1 MGMPA
6 FIELIALLLLMAYAA
21 VHLGVL
27 AVWGVHTYYVRRG
40 MPGLLADR
48 WSFMDLWVG
57 FHLALFFTLASLAAV
72 AIWTGLLLAL
82 FSPQS
87 IPEIQRMFY
96 AADRN
101 APLVWAGLLFVLLVQ
116 NAAFV
121 SVAMWYTLGK
131 YGIDTARLGLAWNW
145 QSVRQGVLWGGVAFL
160 ITPLVE
166 LLSMGVLRLVLGAA
180 AFDRLMDWE
189 KQTVA
194 LDSWLETLQPGITM
208 LGFILVVAV
217 AAPIGEEM
225 FFRGFVFNLLRHR
238 TSFTSAVWLSAA
250 LFAVLHASVKNFLP
264 ILVIGVLLAR
274 LYARTGSLWSSVVMH
289 GTFNFL
295 SAMAA
300 IILGS

>member
-1 MGMPA
+1 MNLRYELEGVGMRYNGVAVLRGVSLVFSRP
-6 FIELIALLLLMAYAA
+6 ELVTLIGPNGAGKSTLLNIM
-21 VHLGVL
+21 
-27 AVWGVHTYYVRRG
+27 
-40 MPGLLADR
+40 
-48 WSFMDLWVG
+48 
-57 FHLALFFTLASLAAV
+57 
-72 AIWTGLLLAL
+72 
-82 FSPQS
+82 
-87 IPEIQRMFY
+87 
-96 AADRN
+96 
-101 APLVWAGLLFVLLVQ
+101 AGLKRGFEGRCLLNGRPVLDWRRREFARV
-116 NAAFV
+116 AAFV
-121 SVAMWYTLGK
+121 PQTLRF
-131 YGIDTARLGLAWNW
+131 DFPFTAEQVVLMGRTPYAGGFFDSAADW
-145 QSVRQGVLWGGVAFL
+145 QAVRQGVLWGGVAFL

-166 LLSMGVLRLVLGAA
+166 LLSMGVLRLVLGAP
-180 AFDRLMDWE
+180 AFTRLMDWE

-300 IILGS
+300 IILGG

>member
-1 MGMPA
+1 MKMPA
-6 FIELIALLLLMAYAA
+6 FTEVVALLLIMAYAA
-21 VHLGVL
+21 VQLGIL

-40 MPGLLADR
+40 MPGLLAER
-48 WSFMDLWVG
+48 WSFLDLWIG
-57 FHLALFFTLASLAAV
+57 FHLALFLTLASLATV
-72 AIWTGLLLAL
+72 SVWMGLLLAL
-82 FSPQS
+82 FSPRS
-87 IPEIQRMFY
+87 IPALQRMFY
-96 AADRN
+96 TADRN
-101 APLVWAGLLFVLLVQ
+101 APLFWAGLLFVLLVQ

-121 SVAMWYTLGK
+121 SVAIWYTVGK
-131 YGIDTARLGLAWNW
+131 YGIDTGRLGLVWNW
-145 QSVRQGVLWGGVAFL
+145 QAVRQGVLWGGVAFL

-166 LLSMGVLRLVLGAA
+166 LLSMGVLRLVLGAT
-180 AFDRLMDWE
+180 AFERLMVWE

-289 GTFNFL
+289 GTFNLL

-300 IILGS
+300 IILGG

>member
-1 MGMPA
+1 MPA
-6 FIELIALLLLMAYAA
+6 LIQLITLLLLMAYAA
-21 VHLGVL
+21 VQLGIL

-40 MPGLLADR
+40 MPGLLAER
-48 WSFMDLWVG
+48 WSFLDLWIG
-57 FHLALFFTLASLAAV
+57 FHLALFLTLASLVTV
-72 AIWTGLLLAL
+72 AIWMGLLLAL

-87 IPEIQRMFY
+87 IPALERVFY
-96 AADRN
+96 TSDRN
-101 APLVWAGLLFVLLVQ
+101 APLFWAGLLFVLLVQ

-121 SVAMWYTLGK
+121 SVAIWYTLGK
-131 YGIDTARLGLAWNW
+131 YGIDTDRLGLAWNW
-145 QSVRQGVLWGGVAFL
+145 RAVRQGVLWGGLAFL

-166 LLSMGVLRLVLGAA
+166 LLSMGVLRLVLGAP
-180 AFDRLMDWE
+180 AFGRLMDWE
-189 KQTVA
+189 RQTVA
-194 LDSWLETLQPGITM
+194 LDSWLATLQPGIIM

-217 AAPIGEEM
+217 AAPIGEEL

-250 LFAVLHASVKNFLP
+250 LFALLHASVKNFLP

-300 IILGS
+300 IILGG

>member
-1 MGMPA
+1 MKMPA
-6 FIELIALLLLMAYAA
+6 FIEVVALLLIMAYAA
-21 VHLGVL
+21 VQLGIL

-40 MPGLLADR
+40 MPGLLAER
-48 WSFMDLWVG
+48 WSFLDLWIG
-57 FHLALFFTLASLAAV
+57 FHLALFLTLASLAAV
-72 AIWTGLLLAL
+72 SVWMGLLLAL
-82 FSPQS
+82 FSPRS
-87 IPEIQRMFY
+87 IPALQRMFY
-96 AADRN
+96 TADRN
-101 APLVWAGLLFVLLVQ
+101 APLFWAGLLFVLLVQ

-121 SVAMWYTLGK
+121 SVAIWYTVGK
-131 YGIDTARLGLAWNW
+131 YGVDAGRLGLVWNW
-145 QSVRQGVLWGGVAFL
+145 QAVRQGVLWGGVAFL

-166 LLSMGVLRLVLGAA
+166 LLSMGVLRLVLGAP
-180 AFDRLMDWE
+180 AFTRLMDWE

-217 AAPIGEEM
+217 AAPIGEEL

-238 TSFTSAVWLSAA
+238 TNFTSAVWLSAA

-300 IILGS
+300 IILGG